1 MEVLIS
7 KTKPE
12 MVWYNCRKLAWE
24 RGLQGLST
32 GRWEL
37 IVTWKNKTANS
48 NTSLDLLLF
57 VCFGKMNR

>member
-37 IVTWKNKTANS
+37 IVTWKLKRKTKQQ
-48 NTSLDLLLF
+48 T
-57 VCFGKMNR
+57 VTQV